1 MLASRLLRF
10 SYVSDASAINVPED
24 ALCAALRERGQRVT
38 PQRLTIARVVRE
50 LDTHVTA
57 EQVLTAV
64 SDRLPGVS
72 LPTVYATLELLE
84 ELGSVRRVSAGGGAV
99 LYDPRTHPHHH
110 VVCTRCGA
118 VADIDAPLDDEAVL
132 RAARAAGFEPE
143 RADTVVHAVCSACRS

>member
-1 MLASRLLRF
+1 MAQGPDVQL
-10 SYVSDASAINVPED
+10 PED

-38 PQRLTIARVVRE
+38 PQRLAIARVVRE
-50 LDTHVTA
+50 LQTHVTA

-99 LYDPRTHPHHH
+99 LYDPRTDAHHH
-110 VVCTRCGA
+110 VVCRRCGT
-118 VADIDAPLDDEAVL
+118 VVDLEADIDEDPVIEA
-132 RAARAAGFEPE
+132 AHAAGFAPD
-143 RADTVVHAVCSACRS
+143 RADTVVHGVCAACQG

>member
-1 MLASRLLRF
+1 MA
-10 SYVSDASAINVPED
+10 DAAHIQVPED

-50 LDTHVTA
+50 LDRHVTA

-118 VADIDAPLDDEAVL
+118 VADIDAPLDDEPVIT
-132 RAARAAGFEPE
+132 AARNAGFEPE
-143 RADTVVHAVCSACRS
+143 RADTVVHGICMACRS

>member
-1 MLASRLLRF
+1 MAQTPDRQ
-10 SYVSDASAINVPED
+10 VPED

-38 PQRLTIARVVRE
+38 PQRLAIARVVRE
-50 LDTHVTA
+50 LQTHVTA

-99 LYDPRTHPHHH
+99 LYDPRTDVHHH
-110 VVCTRCGA
+110 LICRRCGA
-118 VADIDAPLDDEAVL
+118 VADIEAELDDDPVIE
-132 RAARAAGFEPE
+132 AARAAGFTPD
-143 RADTVVHAVCSACRS
+143 RADTVVHGVCLACQS

>member
-1 MLASRLLRF
+1 MA
-10 SYVSDASAINVPED
+10 DAAHIKVPED

-84 ELGSVRRVSAGGGAV
+84 ELGSVRRVSAGGGAI

-118 VADIDAPLDDEAVL
+118 VADIDAPLDDQAVIA
-132 RAARAAGFEPE
+132 AARNAGFEPE
-143 RADTVVHAVCSACRS
+143 RADTVVHGVCVTCRS

>member
-1 MLASRLLRF
+1 MAQTPDVR
-10 SYVSDASAINVPED
+10 VPED

-38 PQRLTIARVVRE
+38 PQRLAIARVVRE

-99 LYDPRTHPHHH
+99 LYDPRTEVHHH
-110 VVCTRCGA
+110 VVCRRCGA
-118 VADIDAPLDDEAVL
+118 VADLEAELDDARVID
-132 RAARAAGFEPE
+132 AARAAGFTPD
-143 RADTVVHAVCSACRS
+143 RADTVVHGVCAACQS

>member
-1 MLASRLLRF
+1 MAQTPDVR
-10 SYVSDASAINVPED
+10 VPED

-38 PQRLTIARVVRE
+38 PQRLAIARVVRE
-50 LDTHVTA
+50 LNTHVTA

-99 LYDPRTHPHHH
+99 LYDPRTDAHHH
-110 VVCTRCGA
+110 VVCRRCGA
-118 VADIDAPLDDEAVL
+118 VADLEAELDDAQVIA
-132 RAARAAGFEPE
+132 AARAAGFTPD
-143 RADTVVHAVCSACRS
+143 RADTVVHGICAACRS

>member
-1 MLASRLLRF
+1 MAQTPDVR
-10 SYVSDASAINVPED
+10 VPDD
-24 ALCAALRERGQRVT
+24 ALCTALRERGQRVT
-38 PQRLTIARVVRE
+38 PQRLAIARVVRE

-99 LYDPRTHPHHH
+99 LYDPRTDAHHH
-110 VVCTRCGA
+110 VVCRRCGA
-118 VADIDAPLDDEAVL
+118 VADIEAPVDDSPVIAAAV
-132 RAARAAGFEPE
+132 AAGFTPD
-143 RADTVVHAVCSACRS
+143 RADTVVHGVCSVCQS

>member
-1 MLASRLLRF
+1 MADVAKF
-10 SYVSDASAINVPED
+10 DVPED
-24 ALCAALRERGQRVT
+24 ALCHALRERGQRVT

-57 EQVLTAV
+57 EQVLSAV

-72 LPTVYATLELLE
+72 LPTIYATLDLLE

-118 VADIDAPLDDEAVL
+118 VADIDAPLDEGAVL
-132 RAARAAGFEPE
+132 DAAREAGFEPE
-143 RADTVVHAVCSACRS
+143 RADTVVHGLCAACRS

>member
-1 MLASRLLRF
+1 MDQP
-10 SYVSDASAINVPED
+10 VSMPIPED

-38 PQRLTIARVVRE
+38 PQRLSIARVVRE
-50 LDTHVTA
+50 LDRHVTA

-110 VVCTRCGA
+110 LVCNRCGA
-118 VADIDAPLDDEAVL
+118 VADLDAPIDDEAVIA
-132 RAARAAGFEPE
+132 AARRAGYEPE
-143 RADTVVHAVCSACRS
+143 RADTVVHGICAGCR